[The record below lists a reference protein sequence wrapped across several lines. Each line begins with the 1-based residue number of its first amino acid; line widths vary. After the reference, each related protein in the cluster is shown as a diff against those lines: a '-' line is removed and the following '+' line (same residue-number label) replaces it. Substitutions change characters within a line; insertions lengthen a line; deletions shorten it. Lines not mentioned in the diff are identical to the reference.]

1 MKDAIV
7 KSLHHTP
14 RVPTIVYAAVY
25 EHSPKW
31 YYSSTADPGHVGGGT
46 SMSSWMS
53 KMYSTYDDAVHGM
66 NHHLRTI
73 LDS

>member
-1 MKDAIV
+1 MKEPIV

-31 YYSSTADPGHVGGGT
+31 YYSITADTGHVGGGT